1 MRKDGWIGG
10 GAVRVGW
17 GSSGEGEQG
26 FFYTGEQGFKMAAF
40 HCILL
45 SRFACGFEATFK
57 AVVKTPRTMTG
68 EAIDEWGL
76 SK

>member
-45 SRFACGFEATFK
+45 RVSL
-57 AVVKTPRTMTG
+57 V
-68 EAIDEWGL
+68 D
-76 SK
+76 SKPPLKPS